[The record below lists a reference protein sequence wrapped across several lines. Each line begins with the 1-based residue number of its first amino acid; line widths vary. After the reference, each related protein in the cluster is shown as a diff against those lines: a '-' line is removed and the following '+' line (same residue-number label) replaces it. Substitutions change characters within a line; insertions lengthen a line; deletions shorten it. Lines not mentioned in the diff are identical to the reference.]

1 MEKDI
6 KKIELTK
13 VMKSY
18 LLTSISKG
26 FIEKIKFA
34 EMFGFQINYFEGF
47 HFLPS
52 TQTINDFVDLC
63 KLTENE
69 QKEFSR
75 LLMKAKKTD

>member
-13 VMKSY
+13 EMKSY

-26 FIEKIKFA
+26 YVEKIKFA
-34 EMFGFQINYFEGF
+34 EMFGFQVNDFEGF
-47 HFLPS
+47 TFLPS
-52 TQTINDFVDLC
+52 TQNINDFIDLC

-75 LLMKAKKTD
+75 LLMKAQKTD